1 MRSIPF
7 PILAFAEG
15 PTWGT
20 DAVSLFNGKNEHTR
34 TILCGGDN
42 PKDES
47 HINRSLRFSNMAFYG
62 ILNFYYCVYGLM
74 SCVCVCFISN
84 KDTLFL

>member
-1 MRSIPF
+1 MRSIRF

-15 PTWGT
+15 PTWRT
-20 DAVSLFNGKNEHTR
+20 HVASLFNGKIEHTR
-34 TILCGGDN
+34 SILCGGDN
-42 PKDES
+42 PKNES
-47 HINRSLRFSNMAFYG
+47 HIKRFSNMAFYG

-74 SCVCVCFISN
+74 SCVCVHFILN